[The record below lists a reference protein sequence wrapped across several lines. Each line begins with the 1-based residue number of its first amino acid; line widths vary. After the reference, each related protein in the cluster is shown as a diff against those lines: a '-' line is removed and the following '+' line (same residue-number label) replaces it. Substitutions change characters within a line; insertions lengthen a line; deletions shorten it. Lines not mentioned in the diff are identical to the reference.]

1 MPGNSVGNGT
11 FLSSYI
17 TERKYILWFPCY
29 SLSKY
34 ILHNSH
40 LYPFVNQRPLSHRC
54 NNRHSITSITSMFLE
69 SQDMSEVTRYC
80 FCCSNLL
87 SAKILGGLGIAATVI
102 NLIRWVILVA
112 SLKVFH
118 PILVLPLVF
127 YMISVISNTCVVVGA
142 TKKKKSFLTVWF
154 VLSTI
159 ALVLCLFAF
168 VKACVDGDQG
178 TIGTYFIVIG
188 LTTWTMLVVQGACEE
203 IKNEVWNFYY
213 RPGRALNKQSTV
225 HR

>member
-1 MPGNSVGNGT
+1 
-11 FLSSYI
+11 
-17 TERKYILWFPCY
+17 
-29 SLSKY
+29 
-34 ILHNSH
+34 
-40 LYPFVNQRPLSHRC
+40 
-54 NNRHSITSITSMFLE
+54 MFLE

-87 SAKILGGLGIAATVI
+87 SAKILGGLSIAATVI
-102 NLIRWVILVA
+102 NQIRWVILVA

-127 YMISVISNTCVVVGA
+127 YMISVISNTCLVVGA
-142 TKKKKSFLTVWF
+142 TKKKKLFLTVWF

-188 LTTWTMLVVQGACEE
+188 LTIWTMLVVQGACEE
-203 IKNEVWNFYY
+203 IKNEV
-213 RPGRALNKQSTV
+213 
-225 HR
+225 